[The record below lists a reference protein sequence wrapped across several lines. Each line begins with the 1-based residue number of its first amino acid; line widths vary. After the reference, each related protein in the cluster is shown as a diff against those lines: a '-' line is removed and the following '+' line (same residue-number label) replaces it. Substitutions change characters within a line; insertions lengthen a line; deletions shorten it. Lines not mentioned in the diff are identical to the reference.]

1 MLPMPI
7 GSVYGS
13 VKLFVIKNAPT
24 LLVAGGTALMAASTG
39 LAVKASFDSLHKVIV
54 PHIVKTSEID
64 ADETMSEDEK
74 ETAKEELKKETAIET
89 AKTFLPAVGVMVAGV
104 ACIAAG
110 HTMQLKRLAGLSAA
124 LAAVKL
130 ENEQLKADA
139 AGEEIEPVTVAHEG
153 KTDVVR
159 TEVDGHLLPV
169 EDFRHRVFGPE
180 NKNWDPAPVV
190 CENFLNAVE
199 RHANDQLRWKG
210 HLFLNELY
218 KMLGL
223 PETRMGSVMGWSK
236 KADPNVMVLLS
247 SLRDET
253 GLGDDNIQTV
263 WHLDL
268 DAPHNLVA

>member
-39 LAVKASFDSLHKVIV
+39 LAVKASFDSMNKVIV
-54 PHIVKTSEID
+54 PRIVKTSEID

-139 AGEEIEPVTVAHEG
+139 AGEEIEPVTVTHEG

-169 EDFRHRVFGPE
+169 EDFRNRVFGPE

-210 HLFLNELY
+210 HLFLNEVY
-218 KMLGL
+218 KMLGM
-223 PETRMGSVMGWSK
+223 PETRLGAVMGWSK
-236 KADPNVMVLLS
+236 KADPNAMVLLS

-253 GLGDDNIQTV
+253 GLGDDDIQTV

>member
-7 GSVYGS
+7 GSAYGAI
-13 VKLFVIKNAPT
+13 KLFVIKNAPT
-24 LLVAGGTALMAASTG
+24 ILVAGGTALMAGSTVM
-39 LAVKASFDSLHKVIV
+39 AAKASFSYKEEVLM
-54 PHIVKTSEID
+54 PHVEEVVRISM
-64 ADETMSEDEK
+64 DETLDEETKKAETDK
-74 ETAKEELKKETAIET
+74 EKAALTIDTAKR
-89 AKTFLPAVGVMVAGV
+89 FLPAAGLMVAGI

-130 ENEQLKADA
+130 ENEQIKADA
-139 AGEEIEPVTVAHEG
+139 AGEEIEPVTVTHDG

-159 TEVDGHLLPV
+159 TKVEGHLLPV
-169 EDFRHRVFGPE
+169 EDFRNRVFGPE

-199 RHANDQLRWKG
+199 RHANDRLRWQG
-210 HLFLNELY
+210 HLFLNEVY
-218 KMLGL
+218 KMLGM
-223 PETRMGSVMGWSK
+223 PETRLGAVMGWSK

-253 GLGDDNIQTV
+253 GLGDDGIQTV

-268 DAPHNLVA
+268 AAPHNLVA

>member
-24 LLVAGGTALMAASTG
+24 ILVAGGTALMAASTG
-39 LAVKASFDSLHKVIV
+39 LAVKASFDSMNKVIV
-54 PHIVKTSEID
+54 PHIVKTAEID
-64 ADETMSEDEK
+64 ADETMDEEEK
-74 ETAKEELKKETAIET
+74 AAAKDELKKQTAVDT
-89 AKTFLPAVGVMVAGV
+89 AKTFLPAVGVMIAGI

-110 HTMQLKRLAGLSAA
+110 HSMQLKRLAGLSAA

-139 AGEEIEPVTVAHEG
+139 AGEEIEPVTVTHEG

-159 TEVDGHLLPV
+159 TKVEGHLLPT
-169 EDFRHRVFGPE
+169 EDFRNRVFGPE

-199 RHANDQLRWKG
+199 RHANDKLRWQG
-210 HLFLNELY
+210 HLFLNEVY
-218 KMLGL
+218 KMLGM
-223 PETRMGSVMGWSK
+223 PETRLGAVMGWSK
-236 KADPNVMVLLS
+236 KADPNAMVLLS
-247 SLRDET
+247 SMRDEVGT
-253 GLGDDNIQTV
+253 GDDGIQTV
-263 WHLDL
+263 WHMDL
-268 DAPHNLVA
+268 EAPHNLVA

>member
-7 GSVYGS
+7 GSAYGAL
-13 VKLFVIKNAPT
+13 KMFVIKNAPT
-24 LLVAGGTALMAASTG
+24 LLVAGGTALMAGSTVM
-39 LAVKASFDSLHKVIV
+39 AAKASFSYKEEVLM
-54 PHIVKTSEID
+54 PHVEEVVRISM
-64 ADETMSEDEK
+64 DETLDEETKKAETDK
-74 ETAKEELKKETAIET
+74 EKAALTIDTAKR
-89 AKTFLPAVGVMVAGV
+89 FLPAAGLMVAGI

-124 LAAVKL
+124 LAAVKF
-130 ENEQLKADA
+130 ENEQIKADA
-139 AGEEIEPVTVAHEG
+139 AGEEIEPVTVTHDG

-169 EDFRHRVFGPE
+169 EDFRNRVFGPE
-180 NKNWDPAPVV
+180 NKNWDPSPVV

-199 RHANDQLRWKG
+199 RHANDKLRWQG

-218 KMLGL
+218 KMLGM
-223 PETRMGSVMGWSK
+223 PETRLGAVMGWSK

-253 GLGDDNIQTV
+253 GLGDDGIQTV

>member
-1 MLPMPI
+1 MSLIPI
-7 GSVYGS
+7 GAVYGS
-13 VKLFVIKNAPT
+13 VKLFVVKHAPT
-24 LLVAGGTALMAASTG
+24 LLVAGGTALMAGSTVM
-39 LAVKASFDSLHKVIV
+39 AAKASFSYKEEVLM
-54 PHIVKTSEID
+54 PHVEEVVRISM
-64 ADETMSEDEK
+64 DETLDEETKKAETDK
-74 ETAKEELKKETAIET
+74 EKAALTIDTAKR
-89 AKTFLPAVGVMVAGV
+89 FLPAAGLMIAGI

-110 HTMQLKRLAGLSAA
+110 HTMQLKRLAGLGAA

-139 AGEEIEPVTVAHEG
+139 AGEEIEPVTVTHEG

-159 TEVDGHLLPV
+159 THVEGHLLPV
-169 EDFRHRVFGPE
+169 EDFKHRVFGPE
-180 NKNWDPAPVV
+180 NKNWDPSPVV

-199 RHANDQLRWKG
+199 RHANDKLRWQG

-223 PETRMGSVMGWSK
+223 PETRMGAVMGWSK
-236 KADPNVMVLLS
+236 KADPNAMVLLS

-253 GLGDDNIQTV
+253 GLGDDDIQTV

>member
-1 MLPMPI
+1 MSLIPI
-7 GSVYGS
+7 GAVYGS
-13 VKLFVIKNAPT
+13 VKMFVIKNAPT
-24 LLVAGGTALMAASTG
+24 LLVAGGTALMAGSTVM
-39 LAVKASFDSLHKVIV
+39 AAKASFSYKEEVLM
-54 PHIVKTSEID
+54 PHVEEVVRISM
-64 ADETMSEDEK
+64 DETLDEETKKAETDK
-74 ETAKEELKKETAIET
+74 EKAALTIDTAKR
-89 AKTFLPAVGVMVAGV
+89 FLPAAGLMIAGI

-139 AGEEIEPVTVAHEG
+139 AGEEFEPVTVTHEG

-159 TEVDGHLLPV
+159 THVDGHLLPV
-169 EDFRHRVFGPE
+169 EDFRNRVFGPE
-180 NKNWDPAPVV
+180 NKNWDPSPVV

-199 RHANDQLRWKG
+199 RHANDKLRWQG
-210 HLFLNELY
+210 HLFLNEVY
-218 KMLGL
+218 KMLGM
-223 PETRMGSVMGWSK
+223 PETRLGAVMGWSK

-253 GLGDDNIQTV
+253 GLGDDGIQTV

>member
-1 MLPMPI
+1 MSLIPI
-7 GSVYGS
+7 GAVYGS

-24 LLVAGGTALMAASTG
+24 LLVAGGTALMAGSTVM
-39 LAVKASFDSLHKVIV
+39 AAKASFSYKEEVLM
-54 PHIVKTSEID
+54 PHVEEVVRISM
-64 ADETMSEDEK
+64 DETLDEETKKAETDK
-74 ETAKEELKKETAIET
+74 EKAALTIDTAKR
-89 AKTFLPAVGVMVAGV
+89 FLPAAGLMIAGI

-139 AGEEIEPVTVAHEG
+139 AGEEIEPVTVTHEG

-159 TEVDGHLLPV
+159 THVDGHLLPV
-169 EDFRHRVFGPE
+169 EDFRNRVFGPE
-180 NKNWDPAPVV
+180 NKNWDPSPVV

-199 RHANDQLRWKG
+199 RHANDKLRWQG
-210 HLFLNELY
+210 HLFLNEVY
-218 KMLGL
+218 KMLGM
-223 PETRMGSVMGWSK
+223 PETRLGAVMGWSK

-253 GLGDDNIQTV
+253 GLGDDGIQTV

>member
-1 MLPMPI
+1 MSLIPI
-7 GSVYGS
+7 GAVYGS
-13 VKLFVIKNAPT
+13 VKLFVVKHAPT
-24 LLVAGGTALMAASTG
+24 LLVAGGTALMAGSTVM
-39 LAVKASFDSLHKVIV
+39 AAKASFSYKEEVLM
-54 PHIVKTSEID
+54 PHVEEVVRISM
-64 ADETMSEDEK
+64 DETLDEETKKAETDK
-74 ETAKEELKKETAIET
+74 EKAALTIDTAKR
-89 AKTFLPAVGVMVAGV
+89 FLPAAGLMIAGI

-110 HTMQLKRLAGLSAA
+110 HTMQLNRLAGLGAA

-139 AGEEIEPVTVAHEG
+139 AGEEIEPVTVTHEG

-159 TEVDGHLLPV
+159 THVEGHLLPM
-169 EDFRHRVFGPE
+169 EDFKHRVFGPE
-180 NKNWDPAPVV
+180 NKNWDPSPVV

-199 RHANDQLRWKG
+199 RHANDRLRWQG

-223 PETRMGSVMGWSK
+223 PETRMGAVMGWSK
-236 KADPNVMVLLS
+236 KADPNTMVLLS

-253 GLGDDNIQTV
+253 GLGDDGIQTV

>member
-24 LLVAGGTALMAASTG
+24 ILVAGGTALMAGSTVM
-39 LAVKASFDSLHKVIV
+39 AAKASLSYKEGVLM
-54 PHIVKTSEID
+54 PHVEEVVRISM
-64 ADETMSEDEK
+64 DETLDEETKKAETDK
-74 ETAKEELKKETAIET
+74 EKAALTIDTAKR
-89 AKTFLPAVGVMVAGV
+89 FLPAAGLMIAGI

-139 AGEEIEPVTVAHEG
+139 AGEEIEPVTVTHEG

-159 TEVDGHLLPV
+159 TEVNGHLLPV
-169 EDFRHRVFGPE
+169 EDFRNRVFGPE

-190 CENFLNAVE
+190 CENFLNTVE
-199 RHANDQLRWKG
+199 RHANDRLRWKG
-210 HLFLNELY
+210 HLFLNEVY
-218 KMLGL
+218 AMLGM
-223 PETRMGSVMGWSK
+223 PETRLGAVMGWSK

>member
-1 MLPMPI
+1 MSLIPI
-7 GSVYGS
+7 GAVYGS
-13 VKLFVIKNAPT
+13 VKLFVIKHAPT
-24 LLVAGGTALMAASTG
+24 ILVAGGTALMAGSTVM
-39 LAVKASFDSLHKVIV
+39 AAKASFSYKEEVLM
-54 PHIVKTSEID
+54 PHVEEVVRISM
-64 ADETMSEDEK
+64 DETLDEETKKAETDK
-74 ETAKEELKKETAIET
+74 EKAALTVDTAKR
-89 AKTFLPAVGVMVAGV
+89 FLPAAGLMVAGI

-130 ENEQLKADA
+130 ENEQLKADTA
-139 AGEEIEPVTVAHEG
+139 SEEFEPVTVTHEG

-159 TEVDGHLLPV
+159 THVDGHLLPV
-169 EDFRHRVFGPE
+169 EDFRNRVFGPE
-180 NKNWDPAPVV
+180 NKNWDPSPVI

-199 RHANDQLRWKG
+199 RHANDKLRWQG
-210 HLFLNELY
+210 HLFLNEVY
-218 KMLGL
+218 KMLGM
-223 PETRMGSVMGWSK
+223 PETRLGAVMGWSK

-253 GLGDDNIQTV
+253 GLGDDGIQTV

>member
-39 LAVKASFDSLHKVIV
+39 LAVKASFDSMNKVIV

-74 ETAKEELKKETAIET
+74 ETAKDELKKQTAVDT
-89 AKTFLPAVGVMVAGV
+89 AKTFLPAVGVMIAGI

-139 AGEEIEPVTVAHEG
+139 AGEEIEPVTVTHEG

-169 EDFRHRVFGPE
+169 EDFRNRVFGPE

-210 HLFLNELY
+210 HLFLNEVY
-218 KMLGL
+218 KMLGM
-223 PETRMGSVMGWSK
+223 PETRLGAVMGWSK

>member
-39 LAVKASFDSLHKVIV
+39 LAVKASFDSMNKVIV
-54 PHIVKTSEID
+54 PHIVKTAEID
-64 ADETMSEDEK
+64 ADETMNEEEK
-74 ETAKEELKKETAIET
+74 TAAKDELKKQTAIDT
-89 AKTFLPAVGVMVAGV
+89 AKTFLPAVGVMIAGI

-139 AGEEIEPVTVAHEG
+139 AGEEIEPVTVTHEG

-169 EDFRHRVFGPE
+169 EDFRNRVFGPE

-199 RHANDQLRWKG
+199 RHANDKLRWQG
-210 HLFLNELY
+210 HLFLNEVY
-218 KMLGL
+218 KMLGM
-223 PETRMGSVMGWSK
+223 PETRLGAVMGWSK
-236 KADPNVMVLLS
+236 KADPNAMVLLS

-253 GLGDDNIQTV
+253 GLGDDDIQTV

>member
-1 MLPMPI
+1 MSLIPV
-7 GSVYGS
+7 GAVYGS
-13 VKLFVIKNAPT
+13 VKLFVIKHAPT
-24 LLVAGGTALMAASTG
+24 LLVAGGTALMAGSTVM
-39 LAVKASFDSLHKVIV
+39 AAKASFSYKEEVLM
-54 PHIVKTSEID
+54 PHVEEVVRISM
-64 ADETMSEDEK
+64 DETLDEETKKAETDK
-74 ETAKEELKKETAIET
+74 EKAALTVDTAKR
-89 AKTFLPAVGVMVAGV
+89 FLPAAGLMIAGI

-110 HTMQLKRLAGLSAA
+110 HTMQLKRLAGLGAA

-139 AGEEIEPVTVAHEG
+139 AGEEIEPVTVTHEG

-159 TEVDGHLLPV
+159 TKVEGHLLPV
-169 EDFRHRVFGPE
+169 EDFKHRVFGPE
-180 NKNWDPAPVV
+180 NKNWDPSPVV

-199 RHANDQLRWKG
+199 RHANDRLRWQG

-223 PETRMGSVMGWSK
+223 PETRMGAVMGWSK
-236 KADPNVMVLLS
+236 KADPNTMVLLG
-247 SLRDET
+247 SLRDEA
-253 GLGDDNIQTV
+253 GLGDDGIQTV

>member
-1 MLPMPI
+1 MI
-7 GSVYGS
+7 
-13 VKLFVIKNAPT
+13 
-24 LLVAGGTALMAASTG
+24 
-39 LAVKASFDSLHKVIV
+39 
-54 PHIVKTSEID
+54 
-64 ADETMSEDEK
+64 
-74 ETAKEELKKETAIET
+74 
-89 AKTFLPAVGVMVAGV
+89 AGV

-110 HTMQLKRLAGLSAA
+110 HSMQLKRLAGLTAA

-139 AGEEIEPVTVAHEG
+139 AGEEIEPVTVTHEG

-236 KADPNVMVLLS
+236 KADPNVMILLN

-253 GLGDDNIQTV
+253 GLGDDGIQTV